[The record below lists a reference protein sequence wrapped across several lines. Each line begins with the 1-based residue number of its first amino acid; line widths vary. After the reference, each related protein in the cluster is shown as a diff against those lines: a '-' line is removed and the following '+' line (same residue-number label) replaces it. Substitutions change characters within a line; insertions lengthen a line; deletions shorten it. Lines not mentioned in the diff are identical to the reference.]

1 MSENDNEQQVEI
13 GKELRKAR
21 QEKGYTL
28 DDLQQLTKIQK
39 RYLIAIEDE
48 KFNELPGDFYVRAFV
63 KQYADTVGLDGN
75 ELLKEFNEQ
84 LPKTK
89 SEEYSDHISKAVE
102 TRAGHHKTVSQG
114 VSKVRQYL
122 PTIIIAAVI
131 IIILGAIWLT
141 AIVRGRQ
148 DSSTRI
154 DNSSVA
160 VSGESRKK
168 SSSSSK
174 KKTSKTS
181 KSTAVKLTET
191 NRTSTSV
198 TYTASSLK
206 KATPLQIKTSTQ
218 AWNNV
223 ATDGTNIL
231 SKTMKANATEN
242 LTIKKST
249 KSIVITVGNASGTTI
264 KFGNKKIDFTNN
276 GKNTSVRT
284 ITINLGSST
293 ASSSTS
299 SSSATSQSTSAVS
312 QTRTST
318 ATTQTP
324 QTSQTSRTTTG
335 TQTTANS
342 VSQARATTSAASS
355 QATTTAQG
363 R

>member
-89 SEEYSDHISKAVE
+89 SKEYSDHISKAVE
-102 TRAGHHKTVSQG
+102 TRASHHKTVSQG
-114 VSKVRQYL
+114 VSKLRQYL

-160 VSGESRKK
+160 VSGESGKK
-168 SSSSSK
+168 SSSSSN
-174 KKTSKTS
+174 KKTTKTS

-191 NRTSTSV
+191 NRTNTSV

-223 ATDGTNIL
+223 VTDGATIL
-231 SKTMKANATEN
+231 NKTMKANATEN
-242 LTIKKST
+242 LTIKKTT
-249 KSIVITVGNASGTTI
+249 KSIVITVGNAAGTTI
-264 KFGNKKIDFTNN
+264 KFGNKKVNFTNN
-276 GKNTSVRT
+276 GKNTSVKT

-293 ASSSTS
+293 ASSSAS
-299 SSSATSQSTSAVS
+299 SSSTTSQSTSIPS

-318 ATTQTP
+318 AATAQTTQS
-324 QTSQTSRTTTG
+324 SQTIRTTTG
-335 TQTTANS
+335 TQTTATS
-342 VSQARATTSAASS
+342 TSQTSTTASS
-355 QATTTAQG
+355 QATTQS